1 MLATLRTS
9 ALGVLTRPVRAPMAG
24 TMSRLPAVA
33 RAYSEQ
39 AAGKEDAEAEKK
51 AESASDNGAQD
62 GAAAVE
68 GQLKQKDAKIKEL
81 TVRTW

>member
-1 MLATLRTS
+1 MVCS
-9 ALGVLTRPVRAPMAG
+9 PVLCVHRWLVPCRVFLLWRVPTR
-24 TMSRLPAVA
+24 SK
-33 RAYSEQ
+33 
-39 AAGKEDAEAEKK
+39 AAGKEDAETEKK

-68 GQLKQKDAKIKEL
+68 EQLKQKDAKIKEL